1 MKFEM
6 KAIITRMGAIR
17 KYKNT
22 MKNSMLV
29 NLLDVFIKNAAEK
42 YSH

>member
-17 KYKNT
+17 KYKTT

-29 NLLDVFIKNAAEK
+29 NLLDDFIKK
-42 YSH
+42 CS